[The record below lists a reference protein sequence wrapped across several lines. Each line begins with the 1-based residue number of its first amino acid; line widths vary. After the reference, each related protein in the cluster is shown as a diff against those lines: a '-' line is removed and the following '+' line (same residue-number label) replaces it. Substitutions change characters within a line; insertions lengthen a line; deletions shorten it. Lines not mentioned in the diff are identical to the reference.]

1 MKTAKIETAFEMC
14 EELFNTAIED
24 REIFGID
31 SIIAKD
37 STSEW
42 SFAVDMLAK
51 LFGMNSTE
59 FLSKQGDYFYDK
71 KYEHSK

>member
-14 EELFNTAIED
+14 EELFNTAVED

-31 SIIAKD
+31 SKIAED
-37 STSEW
+37 STHEW
-42 SFAVDMLAK
+42 SFAVEMFAK

-59 FLSKQGDYFYDK
+59 FMSKQGDYFYDK
-71 KYEHSK
+71 KHK